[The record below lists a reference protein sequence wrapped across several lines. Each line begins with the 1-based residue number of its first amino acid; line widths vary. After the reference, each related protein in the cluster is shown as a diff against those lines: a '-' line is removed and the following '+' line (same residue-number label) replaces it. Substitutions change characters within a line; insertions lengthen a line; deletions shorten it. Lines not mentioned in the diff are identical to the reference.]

1 MRLLKGFLARFIRN
15 GRLEVIDANGVRHA
29 FGGDGPGPEIVM
41 HLHDKRLHTRLA
53 TNPELALPEGY
64 MDGTVTFE
72 GGTHH
77 DFLELFSVN
86 RQTLLA
92 GPLQRR
98 LHRLSVA
105 TKRWQQNNTLSF
117 AAQRVQ
123 HHYDLSGDLYRL
135 FLDDGLNYSCA
146 YWRDPDGETLGHA
159 QENKL
164 RLIEAKLKL
173 EPGMTVAEI
182 GSGWG
187 SLAIRLAQ
195 AGAHVTAV
203 NVSKEQLAVSR
214 QRVEEAGLQDRVTF
228 IEQDYRE
235 LEGQFDRVV
244 SVGMME
250 HVGVNHFDEYFRKVR
265 SLLKD
270 DGWAMIHAIGKISPP
285 GVTSPFL
292 RKYIFP
298 GGYSP
303 ALSEVFAAV
312 ERTMLWCADCE
323 TLRLHYYYTIR
334 AWRQR
339 FAERRDEAVDLYD
352 ERFARMWEFYLSAVE
367 LGFLHGSNFVFQ
379 LLLAKERDAVP
390 ITRDFILDGER
401 RLLEADGRRGR
412 AATDE
417 AA

>member
-1 MRLLKGFLARFIRN
+1 MRLLKSFLSRFIRN
-15 GRLEVIDANGVRHA
+15 GTLELVGAGGERHR
-29 FGGDGPGPEIVM
+29 FGGEGPGPDVEM
-41 HLHDKRLHTRLA
+41 HVHDPKLHLRLA

-64 MDGTVTFE
+64 MDGGVTFE
-72 GGTHH
+72 RGTHH

-86 RQTLLA
+86 RRTLLA

-98 LHRLSVA
+98 LHGFTVA
-105 TKRWQQNNTLSF
+105 ARRFQQNNTLGL
-117 AAQRVQ
+117 AAKRVQ

-135 FLDDGLNYSCA
+135 FLDEGLNYSCA
-146 YWRDPDGETLGHA
+146 YWRDPDTETLEQA

-164 RLIEAKLKL
+164 RLIAAKLDLK
-173 EPGMTVAEI
+173 PGMTVAEI

-187 SLAIRLAQ
+187 SLAMTLAR
-195 AGAHVTAV
+195 AGAHVTGV

-214 QRVEEAGLQDRVTF
+214 ARVEAAGLSDRVTF

-244 SVGMME
+244 SVGMLE
-250 HVGVNHFDEYFRKVR
+250 HVGVFHYDEYFRKVR

-270 DGWAMIHAIGKISPP
+270 DGYALIHAIGKISPP
-285 GVTSPFL
+285 GATSPFL
-292 RKYIFP
+292 HKYIFP

-312 ERTMLWCADCE
+312 ERAMLWCGDCE

-334 AWRQR
+334 EWRRR
-339 FAERRDEAVDLYD
+339 FADNREAAVELYD

-379 LLLAKERDAVP
+379 LLLAKEREAVP
-390 ITRDFILDGER
+390 IRRDFILDNER
-401 RLLEADGRRGR
+401 ELLR
-412 AATDE
+412 
-417 AA
+417 

>member
-1 MRLLKGFLARFIRN
+1 MRLLNGFLSRFIRN
-15 GRLEVIDANGVRHA
+15 GRLEVVDAHGRRHA
-29 FGGDGPGPEIVM
+29 YGGEGPGPEVEM
-41 HLHDKRLHTRLA
+41 RLHDRRLHTRLA
-53 TNPELALPEGY
+53 LNPELALPEAY
-64 MDGTVTFE
+64 MDGTLTFE
-72 GGTHH
+72 RGTHH
-77 DFLELFSVN
+77 DFLHLFSVN

-98 LHRLSVA
+98 LHRVSVA
-105 TKRWQQNNTLSF
+105 TKRWQQDNTLPF
-117 AAQRVQ
+117 AAGRVR
-123 HHYDLSGDLYRL
+123 HHYDLSGELYRL
-135 FLDDGLNYSCA
+135 FLDEGLNYSCA
-146 YWRDPDGETLGHA
+146 YWRDPETEALEDA

-164 RLIEAKLKL
+164 RLIEAKLDL
-173 EPGMTVAEI
+173 QPGMTVAEI

-187 SLAIRLAQ
+187 SLAMRLAR
-195 AGAHVTAV
+195 AGARVTAV

-214 QRVEEAGLQDRVTF
+214 RRVEEAGLADRVTF
-228 IEQDYRE
+228 LELDYRE

-250 HVGVNHFDEYFRKVR
+250 HVGVVHFDAYFRKVR
-265 SLLKD
+265 SLLAD

-285 GVTSPFL
+285 GVTGPFI

-334 AWRQR
+334 EWRRR
-339 FAERRDEAVDLYD
+339 FAARRGEAVDLYD

-367 LGFLHGSNFVFQ
+367 MSFLHGSNFVFQ

-390 ITRDFILDGER
+390 IRRDFILGNER
-401 RLLEADGRRGR
+401 RLIAEDRCG
-412 AATDE
+412 
-417 AA
+417 